1 MRPAGT
7 TKGPD
12 MAKRGKRYEVAA
24 AKIDRERLYSPT
36 EAMRLAKETVTV
48 SYDATVDLAVRLG
61 IDPRKA
67 DQMVRGSVALPH
79 GTGKAVRVAV
89 FAEGAKAAEGESAGA
104 DIVGASEIAAMIDAG
119 NLDFD
124 AVIATPDQMG
134 KIGRYG
140 KVLGPR
146 GLMPNPKTG
155 TVTMDVA
162 KAVSEIKAGKIEYR
176 SDRQG
181 NVHLVLG
188 KTSFDARQLVD
199 NYGAV
204 LDELLRVKPA
214 AAKGRYL
221 RGIHV
226 STSMGPSI
234 PVDPARTRNL
244 WEGETAAA

>member
-1 MRPAGT
+1 
-7 TKGPD
+7 
-12 MAKRGKRYEVAA
+12 MAQRGKRYRDAA
-24 AKIDRERLYSPT
+24 AKIEPEKLYAPAD
-36 EAMRLAKETVTV
+36 AMRLVKETAGVKFDPTV
-48 SYDATVDLAVRLG
+48 NLVLRLG

-79 GTGKAVRVAV
+79 GTGQTVRVAV
-89 FAEGAKAAEGESAGA
+89 FAEGPKAAEAEEAGA
-104 DIVGASEIAAMIDAG
+104 DIVGPAEITAMIEAG
-119 NLDFD
+119 DLDFD

-176 SDRQG
+176 SDRQA

-188 KTSFDARQLVD
+188 KASFDAKRLTE
-199 NYGAV
+199 NYAAI
-204 LDELLRVKPA
+204 LDELIRAKPA
-214 AAKGRYL
+214 ASKGRYL
-221 RGIHV
+221 RSIHV
-226 STSMGPSI
+226 AAAMSPSVAI
-234 PVDPARTRNL
+234 DPAQTRDL
-244 WEGETAAA
+244 WTEPAAA

>member
-1 MRPAGT
+1 
-7 TKGPD
+7 
-12 MAKRGKRYEVAA
+12 MAKQGKRYRAA
-24 AKIDRERLYSPT
+24 AEKVDPETLYAPAA
-36 EAMRLAKETVTV
+36 AMRLVKETAEGLKFDPTV
-48 SYDATVDLAVRLG
+48 NLTLRLG

-79 GTGKAVRVAV
+79 GTGKSMRVAV
-89 FAEGAKAAEGESAGA
+89 FTEGPKAAEAEAAGA
-104 DIVGASEIAAMIDAG
+104 DIVGAAEVTAMIEAG

-176 SDRQG
+176 SDRQA
-181 NVHLVLG
+181 NVHLILG
-188 KTSFDARQLVD
+188 KASFDARQLTE
-199 NYGAV
+199 NYAAI

-214 AAKGRYL
+214 SSKGRYL
-221 RGIHV
+221 RTIHAFAA
-226 STSMGPSI
+226 MCPSI
-234 PVDPARTRNL
+234 AVDPTRIRDL
-244 WEGETAAA
+244 VEEDAA